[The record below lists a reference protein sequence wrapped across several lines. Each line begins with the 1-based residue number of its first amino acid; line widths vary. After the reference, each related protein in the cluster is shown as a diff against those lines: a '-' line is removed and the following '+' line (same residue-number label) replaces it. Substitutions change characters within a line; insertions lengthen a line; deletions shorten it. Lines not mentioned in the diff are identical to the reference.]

1 MRRAPNYYIDLG
13 TANTLI
19 SSSQLGNL
27 LNEPSVVTTL
37 SHLGRTGTF
46 AVGADAK
53 KMLGKTPKRLT
64 VHRPLRDGVIAD
76 FDCTARMVHGFI
88 QQIRKT
94 CFWFRPKLI
103 ISLPYRVTYHE
114 RKAVEEIGLDLGAS
128 SVDLLHEPV
137 AAAIGA
143 NLPVFDKRGS
153 MIVDIGG
160 GTTEIAIISI
170 GGIVTAKAVRTGG
183 NHIDEA
189 IVRLIRD
196 KYQLAIGEQT
206 AELIKTTVA
215 SALVDGVNHKVQI
228 GGLACVTGLPTRLT
242 IDSRMVFPAVDA
254 VLRVILASML
264 EALSECPPDIAA
276 DIEQSGI
283 VLTGG
288 GALLHQIQA
297 RFERELGMKIGI
309 AESPLLSVSRGGAWA
324 LESPKLFE
332 SIEAPI

>member
-1 MRRAPNYYIDLG
+1 MRRVPNYYIDLG
-13 TANTLI
+13 TANTVI
-19 SSSQLGNL
+19 CSSQLGTV
-27 LNEPSVVTTL
+27 LNEPSVVTTC

-46 AVGADAK
+46 AVGVDAK
-53 KMLGKTPKRLT
+53 RMLGKTPKKLR

-88 QQIRKT
+88 QRIRMS

-143 NLPVFDKRGS
+143 NLPVFEKRGS

-189 IVRLIRD
+189 IVRLIRE

-206 AELIKTTVA
+206 AERIKTTVA
-215 SALVDGVNHKVQI
+215 SALLNGVNHKLQI
-228 GGLACVTGLPTRLT
+228 GGLSCATGLPMRITT
-242 IDSRMVFPAVDA
+242 DSRMVFPAVDG
-254 VLRVILASML
+254 VLQVILASMR
-264 EALSECPPDIAA
+264 EALSDCPPDIAA

-288 GALLHQIQA
+288 GALLHQIEA
-297 RFERELGMKIGI
+297 RFNRELGVRVRI

-324 LESPKLFE
+324 LESPSLFE
-332 SIEAPI
+332 TIEAPI